1 MRDAPIVEGEG
12 YYARIY
18 HGYHV
23 IHKTSYNLHS
33 SDLIG
38 TDSLY
43 DCTAWSSETLLVS
56 HCFVTLSVWL
66 EPAVNV
72 PFHQVT

>member
-1 MRDAPIVEGEG
+1 MRDAPNVEGEG
-12 YYARIY
+12 YYAKIS
-18 HGYHV
+18 HSYHV
-23 IHKTSYNLHS
+23 IHKTSYNPHS

-43 DCTAWSSETLLVS
+43 DCMAWWSEPLLVS
-56 HCFVTLSVWL
+56 HCLITFSVWL